1 MLTGRVASIGSHHRQ
16 IVTRSRVTPVGQ
28 IQMLNARRVS
38 SGGGSSSP
46 GRQDGQ
52 GQARAESDARKDQE
66 RLASKGTTGHD
77 QPSVGSSFSLKA
89 TNPSEPT
96 QSSPL
101 RPSQPSPA
109 QRSTYPARPIPTPTQ
124 SSTSLSSFL
133 GSKAK
138 SSLSFLNTTTSP
150 YRSALSSATSYV
162 ASQTGL
168 GPDRSVKGNAEGN
181 EKEKSWGEWA
191 RDWRARRGEE
201 GKAEEMLGL
210 LPGWVVLV
218 PREIKKD
225 GKSDTLLGELGACL
239 ADYQSV
245 CLLSTRVVC
254 AGCR

>member
-16 IVTRSRVTPVGQ
+16 LATRPRVGPLGQ
-28 IQMLNARRVS
+28 VQMLNARRVS
-38 SGGGSSSP
+38 SAGGSSSP

-52 GQARAESDARKDQE
+52 GQGRAESDARKEQE
-66 RLASKGTTGHD
+66 RMTSKGTTGHD
-77 QPSVGSSFSLKA
+77 QSSAGSSSPENTTK
-89 TNPSEPT
+89 PT
-96 QSSPL
+96 KPIQPSPL
-101 RPSQPSPA
+101 RPSQPPPA
-109 QRSTYPARPIPTPTQ
+109 PQPTTYPARPTPTPTQ

-218 PREIKKD
+218 PREVKKG
-225 GKSDTLLGELGACL
+225 GKSDTLLGELDDRL
-239 ADYQSV
+239 
-245 CLLSTRVVC
+245 
-254 AGCR
+254 AGC